1 MSLNYNQMK
10 ISTNQTVIFYCAEER
25 EVNSIKS
32 VISGKYNKKEVKNMD
47 NNMIVKI
54 EKCLNELEKK
64 AVRVSQNGFIM
75 NQFFMEKM
83 MYKIQSDIL
92 NLRDMTKEVY
102 LSLNLN
108 QVYQIEIGKNNI
120 ILFLDND
127 TEIQLSL

>member
-1 MSLNYNQMK
+1 MK
-10 ISTNQTVIFYCAEER
+10 ISTNQVVSFYCAKER
-25 EVNSIKS
+25 EVSSIKS
-32 VISGKYNKKEVKNMD
+32 VISGKYNKKEVENMD

-54 EKCLNELEKK
+54 EKCLNELEEK
-64 AVRVSQNGFIM
+64 AVRVSQSGFIM

-108 QVYQIEIGKNNI
+108 QVYQVEIGKSNM